1 MKFEGLKNSLKEQ
14 IYPVYLLEGEEDF
27 FREKATD
34 LIVSASV
41 SEPQLNYSSL
51 DGATISKSTDGLV
64 SVLSSFPFMS
74 DKRAVTVREW
84 YPAASDLKDKALK
97 NYFDN
102 PCDTSVLIINNSK
115 KCDSLKKISSVTV
128 VECGRGD
135 IELISKIIRAGC
147 SKEKLIISTSTCK
160 LIAEFCLYDMTRIMG
175 EVDKLIAYKA
185 GQTDISDDDVKAM
198 VTKTN
203 DYKIYEMVSFIANKS
218 FSDAYKIMQELNS
231 TSDKQMLFASL
242 YYHFRRMFFVSMSD
256 KTDEELAQILAV
268 KPYAVTMSRR
278 QAKSFTAKRLKKI
291 MDKLSFC
298 EQGFKSGTISFDGA
312 FYGGI
317 FNVLCE

>member
-51 DGATISKSTDGLV
+51 DGATISKSADALV

-84 YPAASDLKDKALK
+84 YPTASDLKDKALK

-115 KCDSLKKISSVTV
+115 KCDSLKKIPSVTV

-218 FSDAYKIMQELNS
+218 YSDAYKIMQELNS

-268 KPYAVTMSRR
+268 KPYAVTMARR

-312 FYGGI
+312 FYDGI